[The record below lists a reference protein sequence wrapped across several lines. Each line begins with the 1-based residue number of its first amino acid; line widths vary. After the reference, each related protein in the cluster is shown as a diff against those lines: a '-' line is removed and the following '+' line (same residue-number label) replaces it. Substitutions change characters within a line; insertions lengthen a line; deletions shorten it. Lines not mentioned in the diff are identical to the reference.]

1 MLSVFERP
9 DTEIWDEVVKEV
21 IAGEL
26 GLDPELFVVTV
37 ASGIVTVTGSV
48 ERRADA
54 LSLLATI
61 RHLEGVIGVRDRL
74 SYPAQG

>member
-1 MLSVFERP
+1 M
-9 DTEIWDEVVKEV
+9 
-21 IAGEL
+21 
-26 GLDPELFVVTV
+26 VTV

-54 LSLLATI
+54 LGLLATI

-74 SYPAQG
+74 SYPGES